1 MVSFGELCSALS
13 RVGYCNTQADAD
25 ADALVYVKV
34 CTVRARCVWGAGAGG
49 GRWEGRAGC
58 KCSYYWN
65 PKRVNDVNHKI

>member
-49 GRWEGRAGC
+49 GAGRSG
-58 KCSYYWN
+58 
-65 PKRVNDVNHKI
+65 RVVSAATIGTLKE